1 MSSHPQRRIHPV
13 RAFARQLTARLDQLA
28 PTAVWSLSP
37 ADQRETLLDLA
48 KAKSQLA
55 ALELRV
61 LAEADRSGATDT
73 EAACSAA
80 DWLAVETQQVRRTV
94 RSDLHLA
101 RAIEGHHQLAEAM
114 SHGDVNVP
122 QARAITH
129 ALDRLPESGEFAV
142 TADDRVR
149 AEAHLVALAA
159 HHDAKELAILGRKVF
174 EVIAPD
180 LADEFEGKALAD
192 QEAAALRRTMFTMR
206 EDDEGTCHGRFR
218 IPVLH
223 GHMLQ
228 KFLLAI
234 ASPSR
239 YATGSN
245 TDADHG
251 SGSDSGATCAHGAPG
266 ERRSAEG
273 SSGGVGIDSA
283 LPPSVRQGLAFC
295 ELLEAVPAKDL
306 PTAGGAS
313 ATIVVTMT
321 LEQLTAALEGHGIC
335 DLDTGGHITAG
346 EARRLACTAG
356 IIPAVLGG
364 KSEILDLGRRRRFHT
379 SAQRLAM
386 TLRDKRCTAQGCD
399 RPPSMCHAH
408 HDHPWSHGGN
418 TDVATGR
425 LLCGHHHRRIHDTH
439 YEHRIEPNGT
449 VSFHRRT

>member
-1 MSSHPQRRIHPV
+1 
-13 RAFARQLTARLDQLA
+13 
-28 PTAVWSLSP
+28 
-37 ADQRETLLDLA
+37 
-48 KAKSQLA
+48 
-55 ALELRV
+55 
-61 LAEADRSGATDT
+61 
-73 EAACSAA
+73 
-80 DWLAVETQQVRRTV
+80 
-94 RSDLHLA
+94 
-101 RAIEGHHQLAEAM
+101 M

-142 TADDRVR
+142 TVDDRVR

-159 HHDAKELAILGRKVF
+159 HHDAKELAMLGRKVF
-174 EVIAPD
+174 EVIAPEV
-180 LADEFEGKALAD
+180 AEEFEGKALAD
-192 QEAAALRRTMFTMR
+192 QEAAALRRTVFTMR

-234 ASPSR
+234 ASPAR
-239 YATGSN
+239 RATGSD
-245 TDADHG
+245 TGADAD
-251 SGSDSGATCAHGAPG
+251 SDT
-266 ERRSAEG
+266 
-273 SSGGVGIDSA
+273 GIDNA
-283 LPPSVRQGLAFC
+283 LPPSVRHGLAFC
-295 ELLEAVPAKDL
+295 QLLEAIPAKDL

-313 ATIVVTMT
+313 ATVVVTMT
-321 LEQLTAALEGHGIC
+321 LEQLVAGLQAHGIC
-335 DLDTGGHITAG
+335 DLDTGGQITAG

-364 KSEILDLGRRRRFHT
+364 KSEILDLGRRRRFHS

-386 TLRDKRCTAQGCD
+386 TLRDKGCTARGCD

-408 HDHPWSHGGN
+408 HDHAWSQRGN
-418 TDVATGR
+418 TDVTTGR

-439 YEHRIEPNGT
+439 YEHRVEPNGA

>member
-1 MSSHPQRRIHPV
+1 MSSYPHARTHPV
-13 RAFARQLTARLDQLA
+13 RAFARQLTVRLDQLA
-28 PTAVWSLSP
+28 PTVVWSMSP
-37 ADQRETLLDLA
+37 ADQRDTLIELA

-80 DWLAVETQQVRRTV
+80 DRLAVQTQQVRRAV
-94 RSDLHLA
+94 RSDLQLA
-101 RAIEGHHQLAEAM
+101 RALEGHDHLAEAM
-114 SHGDVNVP
+114 GHGEVNVP

-129 ALDRLPESGEFAV
+129 ALGRLPDSGDFAV
-142 TADDRVR
+142 TDADRTK

-174 EVIAPD
+174 EVIAPEV
-180 LADEFEGKALAD
+180 AEEFEGKALAD
-192 QEAAALRRTMFTMR
+192 QEATALRRTMFTMR
-206 EDDEGTCHGRFR
+206 EDDEGSCHGRFR

-223 GHMLQ
+223 GHILQ
-228 KFLLAI
+228 KFLLAV
-234 ASPSR
+234 ASPARRAS
-239 YATGSN
+239 GSQGGPEVDPDAWC
-245 TDADHG
+245 TTDGGESASAADADG
-251 SGSDSGATCAHGAPG
+251 GA
-266 ERRSAEG
+266 
-273 SSGGVGIDSA
+273 GGRGTDIE
-283 LPPSVRQGLAFC
+283 LPASVRQGMAFC
-295 ELLEAVPAKDL
+295 QLLEAIPTKDL

-321 LEQLTAALEGHGIC
+321 LEQLAAALETHGIC
-335 DLDTGGHITAG
+335 DLDTGGQLTAG

-364 KSEILDLGRRRRFHT
+364 KSEILDLGRRRRFH
-379 SAQRLAM
+379 SAAQRLAM
-386 TLRDKRCTAQGCD
+386 TVRDRGCTAAGCD

-439 YEHRIEPNGT
+439 YEHRIEPSGA
-449 VSFHRRT
+449 VSSRRRT

>member
-1 MSSHPQRRIHPV
+1 MSNHPNARTHPV
-13 RAFARQLTARLDQLA
+13 RAFARQLTVRLDQLA
-28 PTAVWSLSP
+28 PTVVWSMSP
-37 ADQRETLLDLA
+37 ADQRDTLIELT
-48 KAKSQLA
+48 KAQSQLA

-73 EAACSAA
+73 EAARSAA
-80 DWLAVETQQVRRTV
+80 DWLAVQTQQVRRAV

-101 RAIEGHHQLAEAM
+101 RSLEGRTHLTQAM
-114 SHGDVNVP
+114 SHGEVNVP

-129 ALDRLPESGEFAV
+129 ALDRLPESGDFAV
-142 TADDRVR
+142 TDADRTK

-174 EVIAPD
+174 EVIAPEV
-180 LADEFEGKALAD
+180 AEEFEGKALAD
-192 QEAAALRRTMFTMR
+192 QEATALRRTMFTMR

-223 GHMLQ
+223 GHILQ

-234 ASPSR
+234 ASPAR
-239 YATGSN
+239 RTNGPDTGADGDSN
-245 TDADHG
+245 TACGDGH
-251 SGSDSGATCAHGAPG
+251 
-266 ERRSAEG
+266 AEA
-273 SSGGVGIDSA
+273 SSGPACIDPD
-283 LPPSVRQGLAFC
+283 LPPSVRQGVAFC
-295 ELLEAVPAKDL
+295 QLLEAIPAKDL

-321 LEQLTAALEGHGIC
+321 LEQLTAALEAHGIC
-335 DLDTGGHITAG
+335 DLDTGGQLTAG
-346 EARRLACTAG
+346 EARRLACTAA

-364 KSEILDLGRRRRFHT
+364 KSEPLDLGRRRRFHSPT
-379 SAQRLAM
+379 QRLAM
-386 TLRDKRCTAQGCD
+386 TLRDKGCTAQGCD

-439 YEHRIEPNGT
+439 YEHRIEPSGA

>member
-1 MSSHPQRRIHPV
+1 MSSHPHPRTHPV
-13 RAFARQLTARLDQLA
+13 RAFARQLTVRLDQLA
-28 PTAVWSLSP
+28 PTAVWSMTP
-37 ADQRETLLDLA
+37 ADQRDTLLELA
-48 KAKSQLA
+48 RAESQLA
-55 ALELRV
+55 ALKLRV

-73 EAACSAA
+73 EAASSAA
-80 DWLAVETQQVRRTV
+80 DWLAVKTQQVRRTV

-101 RAIEGHHQLAEAM
+101 RALEAHPHLADAM

-129 ALDRLPESGEFAV
+129 ALDRLPETGDFAV
-142 TADDRVR
+142 TPEDRAK

-174 EVIAPD
+174 EVIAPEV
-180 LADEFEGKALAD
+180 AEEFEGKALAD

-223 GHMLQ
+223 GHMLR

-234 ASPSR
+234 ASPAR
-239 YATGSN
+239 RATG
-245 TDADHG
+245 TDAG
-251 SGSDSGATCAHGAPG
+251 AATCSDATCTD
-266 ERRSAEG
+266 SDVSEG
-273 SSGGVGIDSA
+273 DRDGLGIDSA
-283 LPPSVRQGLAFC
+283 LPSSVRQGLAFC
-295 ELLEAVPAKDL
+295 ELLEAIPAKDL
-306 PTAGGAS
+306 PTAGGTS
-313 ATIVVTMT
+313 ATVVVTMT
-321 LEQLTAALEGHGIC
+321 LEQLTAALRAHGIC
-335 DLDTGGHITAG
+335 DLDTGGHLTAG

-364 KSEILDLGRRRRFHT
+364 KSELLDLGRRRRFH
-379 SAQRLAM
+379 SPAQRLAM
-386 TLRDKRCTAQGCD
+386 TLRDKGCTAEGCD

-408 HDHPWSHGGN
+408 HDQAWSRNGS

-439 YEHRIEPNGT
+439 YEHRVEPSGA